1 MKILR
6 TRENGRPHSR
16 AKEKLRSLTLRYLFL
31 CLSRSL
37 SLAASSSLSPPAFCL
52 RVSRP
57 LSFAALRHRQ
67 LRSCTP
73 TELHGRHGWA
83 QGLIPPPLSV
93 RRGRGGGRC
102 APCLHQGAAARL
114 SGQKLVF
121 SPATCLHPRRL
132 LLLLL
137 LLYLHLLRDF
147 VVFGTLRDHSPAS
160 NFSSLCRSSFLS
172 KRRRKVSQDLVSLVS
187 RLSLSLATILKMP
200 FRDKNR

>member
-93 RRGRGGGRC
+93 RRGAGGGGVHR
-102 APCLHQGAAARL
+102 ASIKGLQPDFPGRNSFSRRQLASTPAAFFFFFFFFIFIFFATL
-114 SGQKLVF
+114 SSSERFETILQRPI
-121 SPATCLHPRRL
+121 SPR
-132 LLLLL
+132 
-137 LLYLHLLRDF
+137 F
-147 VVFGTLRDHSPAS
+147 VVR
-160 NFSSLCRSSFLS
+160 RSSRNADARSLKTLS
-172 KRRRKVSQDLVSLVS
+172 LSSLVS
-187 RLSLSLATILKMP
+187 RCPLRRS
-200 FRDKNR
+200 

>member
-93 RRGRGGGRC
+93 RRGAGGGEVCTVPPSRGC
-102 APCLHQGAAARL
+102 SQTFRAETRFLAGNLPPSPPPSSSSSSSLSSSSSRLCRLRNASRPFSSVQFLLALSFVVPLETQTQGLSRPCL
-114 SGQKLVF
+114 
-121 SPATCLHPRRL
+121 
-132 LLLLL
+132 
-137 LLYLHLLRDF
+137 
-147 VVFGTLRDHSPAS
+147 
-160 NFSSLCRSSFLS
+160 
-172 KRRRKVSQDLVSLVS
+172 S
-187 RLSLSLATILKMP
+187 RLSSLVVP
-200 FRDKNR
+200 CDDPKNAFSR